1 MSASRIKLQPGR
13 SQSEIPQ
20 DTPNYP
26 TILQA
31 LNFAADERPD
41 RLALICEEKQVSF
54 AQYRRAVAGVAS
66 TLSASAKRGD
76 RVALI
81 MANSIEMAIAVMGS
95 YAASLQ
101 VAPLNPALTDRELT
115 PLLDDIDPTVVLCS
129 PQFFERT
136 QNLTKDMV
144 NIKVMMI
151 GDGGIDPWD
160 WVDDLASELPS
171 QLPEPSDRCSMFFTG
186 GTTGLPKGAEHIH
199 SGNIAFCRK
208 TISIW
213 QFRYDKEIILNVAP
227 MFHIWGHHFTLLFPL
242 FSRATMVIVPQYQP
256 DFVLDQLERHRVT
269 IFAGGPAAIFLG
281 LLGSEKM
288 DGADITALQYSIA
301 GGSPCPEGLLRQ
313 WKERTGNDILEG
325 WGMSEGAPIN
335 NNPTH
340 GIKKLLS
347 TGLTPPETEVD
358 IVDLETGTKLQP
370 TGERGEIRVRGSQFA
385 IGYRNRPE
393 ETAAAIRDGWLYTGD
408 IGYFD
413 EDGYLYLVDRK
424 KELIIVG
431 GYNVYPREIDEV
443 LSNHPAVAEAAAV
456 GAADDF
462 LGEVVK
468 AFVALKK
475 GVEATPEELIE
486 HCRNNLAKYK
496 VPKEIRQLDELPKK
510 GPGKIN
516 KLLLKEL
523 IAEA

>member
-1 MSASRIKLQPGR
+1 
-13 SQSEIPQ
+13 
-20 DTPNYP
+20 
-26 TILQA
+26 
-31 LNFAADERPD
+31 
-41 RLALICEEKQVSF
+41 
-54 AQYRRAVAGVAS
+54 
-66 TLSASAKRGD
+66 
-76 RVALI
+76 
-81 MANSIEMAIAVMGS
+81 
-95 YAASLQ
+95 
-101 VAPLNPALTDRELT
+101 
-115 PLLDDIDPTVVLCS
+115 
-129 PQFFERT
+129 
-136 QNLTKDMV
+136 
-144 NIKVMMI
+144 
-151 GDGGIDPWD
+151 
-160 WVDDLASELPS
+160 
-171 QLPEPSDRCSMFFTG
+171 
-186 GTTGLPKGAEHIH
+186 
-199 SGNIAFCRK
+199 
-208 TISIW
+208 
-213 QFRYDKEIILNVAP
+213 
-227 MFHIWGHHFTLLFPL
+227 
-242 FSRATMVIVPQYQP
+242 
-256 DFVLDQLERHRVT
+256 
-269 IFAGGPAAIFLG
+269 
-281 LLGSEKM
+281 
-288 DGADITALQYSIA
+288 
-301 GGSPCPEGLLRQ
+301 
-313 WKERTGNDILEG
+313 
-325 WGMSEGAPIN
+325 MSEGAPIN

-385 IGYRNRPE
+385 IGSRNRPE

-462 LGEVVK
+462 SGEVVK

>member
-1 MSASRIKLQPGR
+1 M
-13 SQSEIPQ
+13 
-20 DTPNYP
+20 
-26 TILQA
+26 
-31 LNFAADERPD
+31 
-41 RLALICEEKQVSF
+41 
-54 AQYRRAVAGVAS
+54 
-66 TLSASAKRGD
+66 
-76 RVALI
+76 
-81 MANSIEMAIAVMGS
+81 
-95 YAASLQ
+95 
-101 VAPLNPALTDRELT
+101 
-115 PLLDDIDPTVVLCS
+115 
-129 PQFFERT
+129 
-136 QNLTKDMV
+136 
-144 NIKVMMI
+144 
-151 GDGGIDPWD
+151 
-160 WVDDLASELPS
+160 
-171 QLPEPSDRCSMFFTG
+171 
-186 GTTGLPKGAEHIH
+186 
-199 SGNIAFCRK
+199 
-208 TISIW
+208 
-213 QFRYDKEIILNVAP
+213 
-227 MFHIWGHHFTLLFPL
+227 
-242 FSRATMVIVPQYQP
+242 
-256 DFVLDQLERHRVT
+256 
-269 IFAGGPAAIFLG
+269 
-281 LLGSEKM
+281 
-288 DGADITALQYSIA
+288 
-301 GGSPCPEGLLRQ
+301 
-313 WKERTGNDILEG
+313 
-325 WGMSEGAPIN
+325 
-335 NNPTH
+335 
-340 GIKKLLS
+340 
-347 TGLTPPETEVD
+347 
-358 IVDLETGTKLQP
+358 
-370 TGERGEIRVRGSQFA
+370 RGSQFA